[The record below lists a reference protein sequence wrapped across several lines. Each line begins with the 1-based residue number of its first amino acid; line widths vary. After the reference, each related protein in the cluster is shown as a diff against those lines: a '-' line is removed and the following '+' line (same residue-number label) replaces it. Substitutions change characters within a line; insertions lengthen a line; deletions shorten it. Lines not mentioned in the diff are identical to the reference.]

1 MRDFIKT
8 LNIFDY
14 ATFRN
19 TCIKKCNVTRGTWSL
34 WTRGVVDVPSKYHTI
49 INNVSEGL
57 FGTKVF
63 EENN

>member
-19 TCIKKCNVTRGTWSL
+19 TCIKECNVTRGTWSL
-34 WTRGVVDVPSKYHTI
+34 WIRGIVKVPEKYHDI
-49 INNVSEGL
+49 INKVAVDL
-57 FGTKVF
+57 FGQTVF
-63 EENN
+63 DN